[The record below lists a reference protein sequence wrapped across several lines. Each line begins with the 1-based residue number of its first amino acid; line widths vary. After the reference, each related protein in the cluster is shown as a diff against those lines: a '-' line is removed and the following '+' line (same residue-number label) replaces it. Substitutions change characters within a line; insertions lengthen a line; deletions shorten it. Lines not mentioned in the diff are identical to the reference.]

1 MAKERR
7 GLRAPR
13 LLLLGVLAGGISVI
27 AAFVI
32 RILFNGVYLPE
43 LASSALFSLVP
54 GFLEARAVENL
65 GPLAKETA
73 FVAASVLNAVVLGLI
88 PVGLQRLGRL
98 QGSSLRRALVFV
110 GSAYAIMLAL
120 GISFLALT
128 QVSTQPINLG
138 LLASSL
144 VVPSLVFGAVL
155 GRAKMLPAPS
165 VLPLFPRERAKG
177 RYSRNRRLFL
187 KKAVGATVGATVG
200 AVLLYYGIGLLFPKQ
215 SPLLPSKEASQVLAA
230 GVTANDQFYRVDIN
244 VIAPSVDLTSWKLK
258 LHGLVNNPMTFDYN
272 QLLALPSVEEYA
284 TLECVSNEVGG
295 DLMSTALWKGVKLKD
310 LLNMAGLGSGVDY
323 VVFTCFDGYDVGIP
337 IDKAMADGTILAYVM
352 NGEMLPRDHGYPL
365 RAIVPGLY
373 GMMNAKWITD
383 IELVSGVHEGFWQ
396 RRGWTNTAAY
406 QTSSW
411 TVTPGDSL
419 LRDKFS
425 LPLSLTDVAGNPVA
439 VVGVAFAGDRGV
451 QKVEVSTDRGNSW
464 LPASLYDPLSKY
476 TWVFWKFDWN
486 PAGSGSYQIL
496 VRATDG
502 TGKVQVATMADPFP
516 NGATGLQVVDVKVS
530 SGPQ

>member
-1 MAKERR
+1 M
-7 GLRAPR
+7 P
-13 LLLLGVLAGGISVI
+13 
-27 AAFVI
+27 
-32 RILFNGVYLPE
+32 YLPE

-54 GFLEARAVENL
+54 GSLESKAVENL

-98 QGSSLRRALVFV
+98 QRNNLRGAIVFV

-120 GISFLALT
+120 GALFLSLT

-138 LLASSL
+138 LLAL
-144 VVPSLVFGAVL
+144 NLLFPSLVFGAIL
-155 GRAKMLPAPS
+155 GRANLFPRPPAP
-165 VLPLFPRERAKG
+165 PLFPMRRGKS
-177 RYSRNRRLFL
+177 RYNRKRRLFL
-187 KKAVGATVGATVG
+187 KSAVGATVG

-215 SPLLPSKEASQVLAA
+215 SPLLPSQEASQILAA
-230 GVTANDQFYRVDIN
+230 GVTPNNQFYRVDIN
-244 VIAPSVDLTSWKLK
+244 VIAPSVDLSAWKLK
-258 LHGLVNNPMTFDYN
+258 LHGLVSNPMTLDYN

-310 LLNMAGLGSGVDY
+310 LLRMVGVGPGADY

-337 IDKAMADGTILAYVM
+337 LDKAMADGTILAFVM
-352 NGEMLPRDHGYPL
+352 NGETLPKDHGYPV

-383 IELVSGVHEGFWQ
+383 IELVSGVHQGFWQ

-411 TVTPGDSL
+411 TVTPGDSG
-419 LRDKFS
+419 LRDRFS
-425 LPLSLTDVAGNPVA
+425 LPLGLTDVAGNPIA
-439 VVGVAFAGDRGV
+439 VVGVAFAGDRGI

-464 LPASLYDPLSKY
+464 QPASLHDPLSKY

-486 PAGSGSYQIL
+486 PPSSGNYQIM

-502 TGKVQVATMADPFP
+502 TGRVQVATMADPFP
-516 NGATGLQVVDVKVS
+516 NGATGLEVVDVKVLS
-530 SGPQ
+530 T